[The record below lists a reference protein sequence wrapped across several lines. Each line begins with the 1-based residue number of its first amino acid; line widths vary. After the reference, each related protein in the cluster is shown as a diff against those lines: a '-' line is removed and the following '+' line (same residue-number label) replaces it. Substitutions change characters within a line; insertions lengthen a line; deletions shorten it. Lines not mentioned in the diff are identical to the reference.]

1 MSTPFTEMGHLWRT
15 DPTAPRLTWYDL
27 KTGERL
33 ELSGRVLHM
42 WASKAA
48 GLLED
53 EAALGPGD
61 TLALALPVHWRA
73 TYWGLAA
80 WAVGASVDVTDPASP
95 DVLVTNAATAA
106 AGRPAG
112 TTILVTLPALARSHP
127 GGTPPGVLDE
137 AAMVGTFPDRYVA
150 TAVPGPA
157 DLALVAD
164 DGPTTYAGL
173 VAPRR
178 GGRVLVAHRDDQ
190 TAAALLTCLRVWSAG
205 GSVVL
210 VGGLE
215 GADDEVAALERIAA
229 VERTD
234 DRVPGPQ

>member
-1 MSTPFTEMGHLWRT
+1 MSTPFTEIARLWRT
-15 DPTAPRLTWYDL
+15 DPTAPRLTWYDV

-33 ELSGRVLHM
+33 ELSGRVVLM

-53 EAALGPGD
+53 EAALGPGG
-61 TLALALPVHWRA
+61 TLALDLPVHWRA
-73 TYWGLAA
+73 VYWGLAA
-80 WAVGASVDVTDPASP
+80 WAVGASVDVTDPAYS
-95 DVLVTNAATAA
+95 DVLVTSAATAA
-106 AGRPAG
+106 ARRPAG

-127 GGTPPGVLDE
+127 GGTPPGVIDE
-137 AAMVGTFPDRYVA
+137 AAMLGAFPDRYVA

-164 DGPTTYAGL
+164 DGLTTYAGL

-178 GGRVLVAHRDDQ
+178 GGRVLVDHRDDQ
-190 TAAALLTCLRVWSAG
+190 SAAALLTCLRVWFAG

-210 VGGLE
+210 VAGLD
-215 GADDEVAALERIAA
+215 GADDEEAALGRIAA
-229 VERTD
+229 AERTD
-234 DRVPGPQ
+234 ERVPGP